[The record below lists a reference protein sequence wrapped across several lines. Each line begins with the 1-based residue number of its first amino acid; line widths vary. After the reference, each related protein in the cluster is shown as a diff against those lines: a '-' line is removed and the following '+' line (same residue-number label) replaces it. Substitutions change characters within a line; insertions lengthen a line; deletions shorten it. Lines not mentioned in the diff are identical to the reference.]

1 MRPFSLLLLA
11 SVLSG
16 AGPYASLPGAACAT
30 TRAVTPQAWDQIRLP
45 QGTRPMLSTP
55 LEALFGPQNPRPSA
69 LLQIGAEC
77 TACHRGYVGTWQIR
91 DERLYLIH
99 LEGCCTEAA
108 RLSEAD
114 LNRVVGGR
122 YRAGGA
128 FADWVTD
135 TLVVGNGQRLD
146 VIGNEGIHDR
156 EIRIAVRNGRVT
168 DRRTVVNRAP
178 VWGAESDINGS
189 LRAYANALRERLL
202 GTEPGPQG
210 VRLTL
215 RVDVDGQVE
224 LCSVSLRRAPS
235 RPRRLSRPSVP
246 CLLSRPA

>member
-1 MRPFSLLLLA
+1 M
-11 SVLSG
+11 
-16 AGPYASLPGAACAT
+16 
-30 TRAVTPQAWDQIRLP
+30 
-45 QGTRPMLSTP
+45 
-55 LEALFGPQNPRPSA
+55 
-69 LLQIGAEC
+69 
-77 TACHRGYVGTWQIR
+77 
-91 DERLYLIH
+91 
-99 LEGCCTEAA
+99 
-108 RLSEAD
+108 
-114 LNRVVGGR
+114 
-122 YRAGGA
+122 
-128 FADWVTD
+128 
-135 TLVVGNGQRLD
+135 GNGQRLD

-224 LCSVSLRRAPS
+224 LLRQSPQSPFTAAQIEQALRSLPPFTPGLNRGALPYTISFSLRRP
-235 RPRRLSRPSVP
+235 PR
-246 CLLSRPA
+246 